1 MSGGTAR
8 TAYVLA
14 AGRGERMR
22 PLTAARAKP
31 TLPVLGR
38 PLLARI
44 LDGLAAAGVGRV
56 AVNTHHA
63 AESVRELLAVEG
75 ARLRLAV
82 EVFHEP
88 ALMGSGG
95 ALVAPAAFLGADEL
109 FFLHNG
115 DTLAD
120 APLPALAA
128 AAADGERRIG
138 ALLVRPGRTP
148 GYGGVLVRD
157 GLVLRHFGRNEDLA
171 GAPGTPATF
180 LGVSAVRSAVLP
192 YVPQDRP
199 SDLFPD
205 VVLPRIAAGWSL
217 AAVPYEGPWVE
228 FTSPVQYLA
237 NVVRLA
243 RAARATGRVA
253 LPGGGTVRA
262 VPDGVLAAGEGAA
275 YPAGVRVEGAAV
287 LERGARVARG
297 ARLRSSLLLEGAEV
311 AWGAALDRVI
321 VDRGVRVAANASY
334 GGGILTADGTGSHVF
349 RPFSD

>member
-1 MSGGTAR
+1 MSAAR

-44 LDGLAAAGVGRV
+44 LEGLAGAGVARV

-63 AESVRELLAVEG
+63 ADSVRELLAIEG
-75 ARLRLAV
+75 PRLGLAI
-82 EVFHEP
+82 ETFHEP
-88 ALMGSGG
+88 VLMGSGG
-95 ALVAPAAFLGADEL
+95 ALVAPAAFLGQDEL

-115 DTLAD
+115 DTLAA
-120 APLPALAA
+120 APLAALAE
-128 AAADGERRIG
+128 AAADGARRIG
-138 ALLVRPGRTP
+138 ALLIRPGRTP
-148 GYGGVLVRD
+148 GYGGVLVQD
-157 GLVLRHFGRNEDLA
+157 GLVLRHFGRHEDLA

-180 LGVSAVRSAVLP
+180 LGVSAVRTAVLP
-192 YVPQDRP
+192 HVPQDRP

-205 VVLPRIAAGWSL
+205 LVRPLVAAGWSL
-217 AAVPYEGPWVE
+217 AAVPYAGPWVE
-228 FTSPVQYLA
+228 FTSPAQYLA

-253 LPGGGTVRA
+253 LPGGGSVRA
-262 VPDGVLAAGEGAA
+262 LPDGVLASGDGAA

-287 LERGARVARG
+287 LERDARVMRG

-321 VDRGVRVAANASY
+321 VDRAVRVPANAAYS
-334 GGGILTADGTGSHVF
+334 GGILTAGGTGAHVF
-349 RPFSD
+349 EPFGD